1 MSQAKVDQYK
11 KDKRNRK
18 QIMAKENREW
28 FFTQAVIGL
37 IGVAI
42 VAWIGVS
49 AYNVITAPKDTG
61 TTETIEYTV
70 DSSAL
75 SDYLKTLS
83 ED

>member
-18 QIMAKENREW
+18 QIMAKEKREW
-28 FFTQAVIGL
+28 FFTQAV

-61 TTETIEYTV
+61 TTETVEYTV

>member
-1 MSQAKVDQYK
+1 
-11 KDKRNRK
+11 
-18 QIMAKENREW
+18 
-28 FFTQAVIGL
+28 VIGL

-61 TTETIEYTV
+61 TTETVEYTV